1 MLAYKDLQSA
11 AYKVGSNIYQWN
23 REGKFKLEKFNGDA
37 NKVAKEVNIMMGV
50 ELISGRE
57 IQKCYQ
63 EKRVGQS
70 PPRIGKP
77 PIVPKNVFRMIC

>member
-1 MLAYKDLQSA
+1 MKKHTQKTTQAKQDERELVLAYKDLRYA

-50 ELISGRE
+50 AFISGRE
-57 IQKCYQ
+57 IQKCY
-63 EKRVGQS
+63 
-70 PPRIGKP
+70 
-77 PIVPKNVFRMIC
+77 